1 MARKKGMSHLNVS
14 IKYDKVHKCYC
25 TVMDGD
31 VFYSDNY
38 DHAIIQLI
46 YLLSRDE
53 FSKSKI
59 H

>member
-1 MARKKGMSHLNVS
+1 MARIKGMSHLNVD
-14 IKYDKVHKCYC
+14 IRFDKKHKCYR
-25 TVMDGD
+25 TIIDGD
-31 VFYSDNY
+31 VFWSDNY

-59 H
+59 L